1 MRTSNFFF
9 FLPKCHKYLFLML
22 YHHPHLSK
30 ERASQLSLLN
40 GGIEEPESRKLA
52 QAGSGELHSATG
64 RPQAMR
70 GRQDPTGLFCPWGW
84 AESLVQLIHYSPCKV
99 CKCQAQSWGFWFR
112 LQSIATFHGIAPK
125 SMDMPHPWRLSSVKN
140 HQALEVSRMQWL
152 LVWVGRVLKAHP
164 VDRDTFHYARFLQ
177 APSNLALTTPRDG
190 AATAVPVFNL
200 IYRAFAPTL
209 EIFIFTI
216 FAFPRSL
223 LWGTFLPLLHPAS
236 KLLLLTIIHNCIH
249 WHYICIWY
257 SSPQPRQLIYC
268 AWSLLVCLKGVRA
281 EWFIMHW
288 NDARTQVR
296 LDPASLRNGCV
307 SKRANSIFSNL
318 KQRKYM
324 YTNPPWKSFQHKM
337 RKTIWFYGQHMTV

>member
-216 FAFPRSL
+216 FAFPLIPTLRDI
-223 LWGTFLPLLHPAS
+223 PAS
-236 KLLLLTIIHNCIH
+236 TSPSIKASPPHNNPQLHSLTLHL
-249 WHYICIWY
+249 Y
-257 SSPQPRQLIYC
+257 LILFTS
-268 AWSLLVCLKGVRA
+268 AQTTNILCLKPPCLLEGCESRVVHHA
-281 EWFIMHW
+281 LKWCKNTSSTW
-288 NDARTQVR
+288 S
-296 LDPASLRNGCV
+296 SLPKKWLCQQEG
-307 SKRANSIFSNL
+307 K
-318 KQRKYM
+318 
-324 YTNPPWKSFQHKM
+324 
-337 RKTIWFYGQHMTV
+337 